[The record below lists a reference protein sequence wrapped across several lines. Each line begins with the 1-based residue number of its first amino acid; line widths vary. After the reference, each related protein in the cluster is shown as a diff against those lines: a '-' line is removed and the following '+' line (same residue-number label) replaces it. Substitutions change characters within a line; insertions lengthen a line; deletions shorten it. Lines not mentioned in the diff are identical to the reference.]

1 VVEGNTRGLAV
12 CAGARADRVDDDGEV
27 CVTAVTW
34 GELRFGDRRPG
45 EMPRDED
52 EDGSPLEA
60 WLRAR
65 GRSESEARDIAMTV
79 ARWHSPAMS
88 CDVPWLVAAD

>member
-1 VVEGNTRGLAV
+1 MVEGNTRGLAV

-52 EDGSPLEA
+52 EDEDA
-60 WLRAR
+60 AR
-65 GRSESEARDIAMTV
+65 S
-79 ARWHSPAMS
+79 
-88 CDVPWLVAAD
+88 VAAGAGTLGVGSTGYRDDGCALALAGDEL

>member
-1 VVEGNTRGLAV
+1 
-12 CAGARADRVDDDGEV
+12 
-27 CVTAVTW
+27 
-34 GELRFGDRRPG
+34 
-45 EMPRDED
+45 MPRDED